1 MSQPSATKSGRRL
14 AEQNRHLDPE
24 GGEGGGLKLAFRIQ
38 VVAEMK
44 PYESKPGLQNEGGW
58 GGGFEA
64 FRRRRKF

>member
-24 GGEGGGLKLAFRIQ
+24 GGRGLKLAFRNQ

-44 PYESKPGLQNEGGW
+44 PYESKPGLQNEGGGR
-58 GGGFEA
+58 GG
-64 FRRRRKF
+64 